1 MTGSLPVAPVTHA
14 EADRPGAARLA
25 VLNASS
31 RVMLRLLPHLP
42 DAVKRLL
49 LGRRTVTI
57 DGNTLDTTLQ
67 FMLAAQRSAGVNGLV
82 ASSDVAV
89 ARAQLQKLSSMID
102 SGVAVDVKNGSIPG
116 PAGPLPVRRYTPA
129 DAAAGERGLDGS
141 SRERSSVL
149 ADSSRERSSAPLLVF
164 FHGGGFVVGDLE
176 THDGLCRLLCRDA
189 GVHVLAVDYRLAPEH
204 PAPAAVDDCYAAYR
218 WALEHAA
225 EFGADPA
232 RVAVGG
238 DSAGGNLAAVVS
250 QLARND
256 GVAVPALQLL
266 LYPVTDF
273 ANDTRSKTLFADG
286 YFLTKKDMDWFRDH
300 YLTGSALDVDDPRV
314 SPLLAEDLSGLPPAM
329 VLTGGFDPLRDEGNQ
344 YAEALA
350 AAGVAVD
357 HRQFG
362 PVVHA
367 FANFFPLGG
376 ASATATAE
384 VVSALRAHLSRA

>member
-42 DAVKRLL
+42 DAVKRVL

-89 ARAQLQKLSSMID
+89 ARSQLQKLSSMID
-102 SGVAVDVKNGSIPG
+102 SGVAVDVENGSIPG

-129 DAAAGERGLDGS
+129 DAATGERRVDG
-141 SRERSSVL
+141 
-149 ADSSRERSSAPLLVF
+149 SSAPLLVF
-164 FHGGGFVVGDLE
+164 FHGGGFVVGDLD

-204 PAPAAVDDCYAAYR
+204 PAPAAVDDCYTAYR

-256 GVAVPALQLL
+256 GITVPALQLL

-286 YFLTKKDMDWFRDH
+286 YFLTKKDMDWFRDN
-300 YLTGSALDVDDPRV
+300 YLAGSALGVDDPRV
-314 SPLLAEDLSGLPPAM
+314 SPLLAEDLSGLPPAL

-384 VVSALRAHLSRA
+384 VVSALRAHLSRG